1 MRLPGSRS
9 VWHLPAAVL
18 HTLTPPLFDRFE
30 PRTEPGRR
38 DHVAGRMAS
47 FEVRGASGP
56 EGETRCRALEEALG
70 RHPGVAWARVN
81 APLRRVLIGLV
92 DSAPTADELAA
103 AVRQVEGVTAEPS
116 VDLLP
121 GGFTGPVRRSGM
133 ALAADA
139 AALALASVGRLSR
152 WASLPAE
159 LASLVTLVDTQPRLR
174 CQLERVLG
182 QDNADLAL
190 AVANAAALGLT
201 QGYVSLGTDV
211 AHRLLALDAAR
222 ARRDAFAAVAD
233 ELLGRPEWAGAR
245 PVVVERPRP
254 LPAGPIE
261 HYADVAV
268 LGGLAAGAAAAGLT
282 RAPRRAAALALTAL
296 PRSTRLG
303 REGFALQLT
312 RVLARRGAQVMS
324 PAALRL
330 LDRVDTVVVDH
341 DVLVSGQ
348 HTIGDIVSLPG
359 ADPSEVAVRSHA
371 LFRPADATARVSRDG
386 WTLGPVERLAIR
398 GRTGVRERRR
408 LAAAGA
414 VTVLGLAHGTRLMA
428 LVGLVPERVE
438 ASEQFLAAC
447 RRSGCAVFVAGGPE
461 GEPSG
466 RTPWD
471 GWAEFQHAPGGTR
484 LVATVRGLQ
493 AERGGVLVVS
503 RQRAAVGCADC
514 GVGVAGPDGSPAWG
528 AHVLVGNDLLAA
540 GLVVEAA
547 GVASRVSRHAV
558 RLAELGTGTAALV
571 ALTGAGEAL
580 AARAQLMVTVAA
592 AAALG
597 EGAWAARELGRR
609 PVPPTIP
616 HIPWHVLPPEA
627 CLDRLG
633 STRRGLSAG
642 QVAQRQVGETSVSV
656 NAPGLARAF
665 AAELANPLTPVLL
678 GGAALSASTGSV
690 LDSGLVVSVAVGSA
704 LIGAVQ
710 RLRAD
715 RALARLFAVSA
726 IPALVRRDGADVELT
741 ADDLVAGDVLTLGPG
756 DVVPADCRLLSA
768 EALEVDESSL
778 TGESLPV
785 AKSPKPVAAR
795 DLAERTCMVF
805 QGTTVAAGRATALVV
820 ATGNAT
826 EAGRGLAAA
835 AEPARPV
842 GVQARLA
849 AITDLTVPV
858 ALGAAGTLLLSGL
871 VRGLPIRNTLSA
883 GVALAVAAV
892 PEGLPFL
899 ATAAQLSSAR
909 RLAGRGALVR
919 NPRTIETLGRVDVL
933 CFDKTGTLTKGKIR
947 LTAVSDGFRSRPLA
961 DLDGTG
967 RQVVAVGLR
976 ATPDDQH
983 RKLPHPTD
991 RAVVKG
997 AAAAGVGRAPDGR
1010 EWSPLTTL
1018 PFDPSRSY
1026 HACLGQLGA
1035 ATLLSVKG
1043 APEVVLPRCTHR
1055 RTSRRTQPLDVRG
1068 QARLAREHHRLAAA
1082 GYRVLAVAERRVAAT
1097 GPAARRQLADDDVA
1111 GLVFLG
1117 FLALSDPVRDTATPS
1132 LDQLRAAGVQI
1143 IMITG
1148 DHPSTARTIAAE
1160 LGVLDGDAQMVT
1172 GAELDAMA
1180 DAELDAMLPRVA
1192 VVARGTPAHKV
1203 RVVEAFQRLGR
1214 TVAMTGDGDN
1224 DAPAIRLA
1232 DVGIALGKRGTPA
1245 ARAAADVIITENRLD
1260 AILAVLVEGRSMWA
1274 SVRKALGIFVG
1285 GNLGEIAF
1293 TLLGSLATGRSPLSA
1308 RQLLLVNLL
1317 TDLAPGLA
1325 VALRPPDPEASG
1337 RLLGEGPERSLGSP
1351 LNAEIAVRATA
1362 TTLAAAGAWIAA
1374 RLTGRRRRADTVGLA
1389 ALVGSQLGQ
1398 TLLVGGRSRMVILSS
1413 LVSAVVLAAVVQVP
1427 ELSHFFGCTPLSAAG
1442 WTIAVA
1448 ASAAATL
1455 LSFLLQRRTERLL
1468 QRRTERPVPA
1478 RADLTEILHGLARVP
1493 RAAVRT
1499 STAGPVPAPAG
1510 RGAG

>member
-1 MRLPGSRS
+1 MRLPDSRS
-9 VWHLPAAVL
+9 VWRLPSAVL
-18 HTLTPPLFDRFE
+18 QTLAPPLLDRLG
-30 PRTEPGRR
+30 PHPEPGRR
-38 DHVAGRMAS
+38 GRVAGRPAS
-47 FEVRGASGP
+47 LVVRGASGP

-70 RHPGVAWARVN
+70 RHPGVTWARVN
-81 APLRRVLIGLV
+81 APLQRILIGLA
-92 DSAPTADELAA
+92 DPAPTADELVA
-103 AVRQVEGVTAEPS
+103 AVSQVAGVTVEPAR
-116 VDLLP
+116 DPLP

-139 AALALASVGRLSR
+139 AAMALASAGRLAR
-152 WASLPAE
+152 WAPLPAE
-159 LASLVTLVDTQPRLR
+159 LAPLAMLPDTQPRLR
-174 CQLERVLG
+174 RQLERVLG

-190 AVANAAALGLT
+190 PVAHAVALGLT
-201 QGYVSLGTDV
+201 QGYVGLAADV
-211 AHRLLALDAAR
+211 AHRFLALGAAR
-222 ARRDAFAAVAD
+222 ARRDAFVAVAD
-233 ELLGRPEWAGAR
+233 DLLGRPDRAGAR

-254 LPAGPIE
+254 LPDGPIE
-261 HYADVAV
+261 RYADVAV
-268 LGGLAAGAAAAGLT
+268 VGGVAAGAVAAGVT
-282 RAPRRAAALALTAL
+282 GAPRRAADLALTAL

-312 RVLARRGAQVMS
+312 RVLAGRGAQVMS
-324 PAALRL
+324 PAALRS

-348 HTIGDIVSLPG
+348 HTIGDIVPLSG

-371 LFRPADATARVSRDG
+371 LSRPADTTARVSRDG
-386 WTLGPVERLAIR
+386 WTLGPVERLSIR

-428 LVGLVPERVE
+428 LVGLVPEP
-438 ASEQFLAAC
+438 AATGEQLLAAC

-461 GEPSG
+461 GESRG
-466 RTPWD
+466 EA
-471 GWAEFQHAPGGTR
+471 GFSHAPGGTR
-484 LVATVRGLQ
+484 LVATVRALQ

-503 RQRAAVGCADC
+503 RRRAAVGCADC

-528 AHVLVGNDLLAA
+528 AHVLVGNDLLVA

-547 GVASRVSRHAV
+547 GLASRVSQHSM
-558 RLAELGTGTAALV
+558 RLAELGTGTGALV
-571 ALTGAGEAL
+571 ALTGTGPAL
-580 AARAQLMVTVAA
+580 AARAQLMVTGAA
-592 AAALG
+592 AAALA
-597 EGAWAARELGRR
+597 EGAWTARELGRR
-609 PVPPTIP
+609 PVPPAIP
-616 HIPWHVLPPEA
+616 RTPWHVLPPKT

-656 NAPGLARAF
+656 HAPGLARAF

-678 GGAALSASTGSV
+678 SGAALSAVTGSL
-690 LDSGLVVSVAVGSA
+690 LDAGLVVSVAVLSA
-704 LIGAVQ
+704 LLGSVQ

-726 IPALVRRDGADVELT
+726 IPARVRRDGVAVVLT

-756 DVVPADCRLLSA
+756 DVVPADCRLLST
-768 EALEVDESSL
+768 EAFEVDESSL
-778 TGESLPV
+778 TGESHPV
-785 AKSPKPVAAR
+785 TKSPEPVVAR
-795 DLAERTCMVF
+795 DLAERTCMAF
-805 QGTTVAAGRATALVV
+805 QGTTVVAGHATALVV
-820 ATGNAT
+820 ATGTAT
-826 EAGRGLAAA
+826 EAGRGQAAA
-835 AEPARPV
+835 AGPARPV

-849 AITDLTVPV
+849 AITDLTTPV
-858 ALGAAGTLLLSGL
+858 TLGAAGTLLLSGL

-947 LTAVSDGFRSRPLA
+947 LTAVSDGSRVCPLER
-961 DLDGTG
+961 LDETG
-967 RQVVAVGLR
+967 RQVVTVGLR
-976 ATPDDQH
+976 ATPDDEP
-983 RKLPHPTD
+983 RRLPHPTD

-997 AAAAGVGRAPDGR
+997 ADVAGVGRAPDGL
-1010 EWSPLTTL
+1010 EWSPVSSL
-1018 PFDPSRSY
+1018 PFDPNRGY
-1026 HACLGQLGA
+1026 HASLDRLGA

-1055 RTSRRTQPLDVRG
+1055 LAGGRAQPLDGRG
-1068 QARLAREHHRLAAA
+1068 QARLAREQNRLAAA
-1082 GYRVLAVAERRVAAT
+1082 GYRVLAVAERRGAAT
-1097 GPAARRQLADDDVA
+1097 VPRARRQLADDDVT
-1111 GLVFLG
+1111 GLAFLG
-1117 FLALSDPVRDTATPS
+1117 FLALSDPVRGTATPS

-1143 IMITG
+1143 VMITG

-1160 LGVLDGDAQMVT
+1160 LGVLDGDAQVVT

-1180 DAELDAMLPRVA
+1180 DAELDATLPRVA
-1192 VVARGTPAHKV
+1192 VVARGSPAHKV
-1203 RVVEAFQRLGR
+1203 RVVEAVQRLGR

-1245 ARAAADVIITENRLD
+1245 ARAAADVIITENRLN

-1274 SVRKALGIFVG
+1274 SVRKALGILVG

-1293 TLLGSLATGRSPLSA
+1293 TLVGSLATGRSPLSA

-1325 VALRPPDPEASG
+1325 VALREPDPEETG
-1337 RLLGEGPERSLGSP
+1337 RLLGEGPERSLGRP
-1351 LNAEIAVRATA
+1351 LTAEIAVRATA
-1362 TTLAAAGAWIAA
+1362 TTLAAAGAWFTA
-1374 RLTGRRRRADTVGLA
+1374 R
-1389 ALVGSQLGQ
+1389 
-1398 TLLVGGRSRMVILSS
+1398 
-1413 LVSAVVLAAVVQVP
+1413 
-1427 ELSHFFGCTPLSAAG
+1427 
-1442 WTIAVA
+1442 
-1448 ASAAATL
+1448 
-1455 LSFLLQRRTERLL
+1455 
-1468 QRRTERPVPA
+1468 
-1478 RADLTEILHGLARVP
+1478 
-1493 RAAVRT
+1493 
-1499 STAGPVPAPAG
+1499 
-1510 RGAG
+1510 